1 MSNSRSQYKDKAK
14 SLNGVSYGVNWSI
27 DVFLTAEGQ
36 YVAVVKAGTLT
47 METTPAEDID
57 QAVAF
62 GAMCLNEYFDDLG
75 VGNAA

>member
-1 MSNSRSQYKDKAK
+1 MANSHSQYKDKAK

-36 YVAVVKAGTLT
+36 YVAEVKAGGLK
-47 METTPAEDID
+47 METKPADDID

-62 GAMCLNEYFDDLG
+62 GGMCLNDYFDDLG